1 MSWRLSCPRCGS
13 GKVKTVH
20 YASWW
25 SLTSPKLVCE
35 CRCQVCDESC
45 GQPDERVFRWPALDV
60 TVGFAI
66 IATATCALLVCVL

>member
-1 MSWRLSCPRCGS
+1 
-13 GKVKTVH
+13 
-20 YASWW
+20 
-25 SLTSPKLVCE
+25 LTSPKLVCE